1 MKRLIFYLFIFSQF
15 IFFIDIFAE
24 KYKKESSDSDSIKWE
39 KIKETKSN
47 KKQSI
52 NKILWKSYKG
62 DEIYFQNTNDESYSK
77 TKIKG
82 FSKEKN
88 SSKLKKKL
96 IEKFTEVEPFLP
108 LNNFLDFRK
117 FQIMVRWKSS
127 FDGGV
132 SGGTGQQNPSF
143 VFDYGISESSLL
155 SVYVSGADDDLYN
168 LVGDQKVNYYWQSY
182 AVSLKQRLIDEDQF
196 NFGLSIV
203 TTIEYWRHASGSETS
218 KSIYNQRDNSFGKDK
233 FENIVG
239 SLSLPLS
246 KNVNNNLNLFIVPG
260 ISFLPETLGKNG
272 IGKNAYGTNFYIGSG
287 LVLGI
292 NENINLLLSYSKPLG
307 PGNNYFDSKL
317 NFSRKSIYSF
327 GLGWS
332 ISPKILIE
340 GKITNAYG
348 ASPSTGLLTIPSDN
362 VPLYS
367 ANITY
372 KPYEEDI
379 SLTPLNQRDSLLSYG
394 GITVDNA
401 LIPKEGSNQIII
413 NFDSEGNLFGSYGY
427 SLSNI
432 FQIELINIGSFNAP
446 NLKGN
451 NKDLYSTYLT
461 DNNVNYRFGGK
472 LLILSPQKDDPFW
485 LSLKTSV
492 GRNDESNQGYLFS
505 ELLSTFTLNDW
516 IAFNLSPKYLFS
528 GVKSYGALGISSY
541 INLFDNLLFIPEINT
556 SFKSHSD
563 FNSSLAIRYSFNQG
577 KAVDLYYSNAAG
589 IQDIGQLFHDKNNRF
604 GLKLNFLY

>member
-88 SSKLKKKL
+88 PSKLKKEL

-143 VFDYGISESSLL
+143 VFDYGLSESSLL

-218 KSIYNQRDNSFGKDK
+218 KSIYNQRDNSFGKD
-233 FENIVG
+233 
-239 SLSLPLS
+239 
-246 KNVNNNLNLFIVPG
+246 
-260 ISFLPETLGKNG
+260 
-272 IGKNAYGTNFYIGSG
+272 
-287 LVLGI
+287 
-292 NENINLLLSYSKPLG
+292 
-307 PGNNYFDSKL
+307 
-317 NFSRKSIYSF
+317 
-327 GLGWS
+327 
-332 ISPKILIE
+332 
-340 GKITNAYG
+340 
-348 ASPSTGLLTIPSDN
+348 
-362 VPLYS
+362 
-367 ANITY
+367 
-372 KPYEEDI
+372 
-379 SLTPLNQRDSLLSYG
+379 
-394 GITVDNA
+394 
-401 LIPKEGSNQIII
+401 
-413 NFDSEGNLFGSYGY
+413 
-427 SLSNI
+427 
-432 FQIELINIGSFNAP
+432 
-446 NLKGN
+446 
-451 NKDLYSTYLT
+451 
-461 DNNVNYRFGGK
+461 
-472 LLILSPQKDDPFW
+472 
-485 LSLKTSV
+485 
-492 GRNDESNQGYLFS
+492 
-505 ELLSTFTLNDW
+505 
-516 IAFNLSPKYLFS
+516 
-528 GVKSYGALGISSY
+528 
-541 INLFDNLLFIPEINT
+541 
-556 SFKSHSD
+556 
-563 FNSSLAIRYSFNQG
+563 
-577 KAVDLYYSNAAG
+577 
-589 IQDIGQLFHDKNNRF
+589 
-604 GLKLNFLY
+604 